1 MVWKLR
7 IFVVSNIMVSQMNNF
22 SRRHIGPDAKEQAAM
37 LAKIGVSS
45 IEELVDKTIPAH
57 IRLNRELDI
66 TRAMSEQEYLT
77 HISELAAKNKLFKS
91 FIGLGYNET
100 IVPSVILRNVL
111 ENPGW
116 YTAYT
121 PYQAEISQGRLEA
134 LLNFQT
140 MVLDLTGMEIANASL
155 LDEGTAAAEAMI
167 MFLNSRSR
175 AQVKDNV
182 SKFFISKYAFPQTID
197 VVEGRAKNLGIE
209 LHIGDPKEFEGDASY
224 FGAIIQ
230 YTDLHG
236 EAKHVDQFINR
247 VSQHGIKV
255 AVGADILSLALL
267 ASPGSLGADVVF
279 GTSQRFGVP
288 MGYGG
293 PHAAFF
299 AAKDEYKRVMPGRII
314 GVSKDDDGN
323 LALRMALQTREQHI
337 KRDKAT
343 SNICTAQALLAVMA
357 SMYAVYHGSE
367 GIKNIAKHVHSLAT
381 KTAEGLGEL
390 GVEIGSENYFD
401 TIWVKNVSCSA
412 IQSAA
417 EGLRMNFNYLNDSEL
432 TISFGEPHTHDDV
445 TAILSVFAT
454 IAAKETP
461 EVTEEPAFSL
471 VSDFLRT
478 DEILTHPTF
487 NSYHSESKMMRY
499 LKRLE
504 NKDLSLVHSMIP
516 LGSCTM
522 KLNAASELIPIT
534 NPHFSNIHPFAP
546 VNQAEGY
553 HEMFRELEKD
563 LCECTGFAAM
573 SLQPN
578 SGAQGEYAGLMV
590 IKAYHESRGDFDRTI
605 MIIPSSAHGTNPASA
620 VMAGFE
626 VVVTGCDENGNID
639 LDDLRD
645 TAEKYK
651 DTLGGLMV
659 TYPSTHGVYEESI
672 KEITAIIHER
682 GGQVYMDGANMN
694 AQVGLTNPGN
704 IGADVCHLNLHK
716 TFAIPHGG
724 GGPGMGPIGVA
735 AHLAPFLPGS
745 KLIAAGGEKAIHAIS
760 SAPYGSAL
768 ILLISYGYI
777 KMLGSRGLRH
787 STEAAILNANYIA
800 ACLEGH
806 YDVLYKGKN
815 GTVAHEMIVDCR
827 EFKKT
832 ADVEVADIA
841 KRLID
846 YGFHAPTV
854 SFPVAGTL
862 MIEPTESEDQEELD
876 RFIEAMISIR
886 KEIKEIENGHADKA
900 NNLLKNAPH
909 TADCI
914 INQNWEYPYSPQEAA
929 YPVSYLKEWKY
940 WVPVRRVD
948 NAYGDRNL
956 ICSCPSVESYI
967 TQD

>member
-1 MVWKLR
+1 MS
-7 IFVVSNIMVSQMNNF
+7 IFSK
-22 SRRHIGPDAKEQAAM
+22 RHIGPSEAEKAQM
-37 LAKIGVSS
+37 LDKIGSHSVA
-45 IEELVDKTIPAH
+45 ELIDKTIPAH
-57 IRLNRELDI
+57 IRLNGELDI
-66 TRAMSEQEYLT
+66 SDAMSEQDYLSYVT
-77 HISELAAKNKLFKS
+77 GIGNKNKVYKS

-140 MVLDLTGMEIANASL
+140 MVVELTGMEIANASL
-155 LDEGTAAAEAMI
+155 LDEATSAAEAMI
-167 MFLNSRSR
+167 MFWNSRSR
-175 AQVKDNV
+175 NDIKEGKN
-182 SKFFISKYAFPQTID
+182 KFFIAETAFLQTID

-209 LHIGDPKEFEGDASY
+209 LIVGNPETFELDTTF
-224 FGAIIQ
+224 FGALVQYPDAKGTII
-230 YTDLHG
+230 DIKG
-236 EAKHVDQFINR
+236 FISKAKAQQI
-247 VSQHGIKV
+247 QV
-255 AVGADILSLALL
+255 AVAADILSLVLL
-267 ASPGSLGADVVF
+267 NSPGSLGADCVL
-279 GTSQRFGVP
+279 GSSQRFGVP
-288 MGYGG
+288 MGAGG

-299 AAKDEYKRVMPGRII
+299 AVKEEYKRNIPGRLI
-314 GVSKDDDGN
+314 GVSKDMDDN
-323 LALRMALQTREQHI
+323 MALRMALQTREQHI

-357 SMYAVYHGSE
+357 SMYAVYHGPAGMRE
-367 GIKNIAKHVHSLAT
+367 IALHVHSLAA
-381 KTAEGLGEL
+381 KTTDGLKAMGI
-390 GVEIGSENYFD
+390 EIGSKNYFD
-401 TIWVKNVSCSA
+401 TVWVKGIQSSA
-412 IQSAA
+412 IKSAA
-417 EGLRMNFNYLNDSEL
+417 EEHKMNFHYVNDHEL
-432 TISFGEPHTHDDV
+432 TISFGEPHTTQDV
-445 TAILSVFAT
+445 ETILSIFAKIQAESAPSVSTELHTNLEGSLKRSDNVF
-454 IAAKETP
+454 
-461 EVTEEPAFSL
+461 
-471 VSDFLRT
+471 
-478 DEILTHPTF
+478 THATF

-504 NKDLSLVHSMIP
+504 NKDISLVHSMIP

-522 KLNAASELIPIT
+522 KLNAASELMPIT
-534 NPHFSNIHPFAP
+534 NPQFANIHPFAP
-546 VNQAEGY
+546 LNQVEGY

-590 IKAYHESRGDFDRTI
+590 IKAYHESRQDFQRKI

-639 LDDLRD
+639 IDELRNVA
-645 TAEKYK
+645 TEFK
-651 DTLGGLMV
+651 DSLAGLMV
-659 TYPSTHGVYEESI
+659 TYPSTHGVYEEGI
-672 KEITAIIHER
+672 REITSVIHDN

-745 KLIAAGGEKAIHAIS
+745 KLIKAGGDQAIHSIS
-760 SAPYGSAL
+760 GAPYGSAL
-768 ILLISYGYI
+768 ILLISFGYI
-777 KMLGSRGLRH
+777 KMLGAVGLRE
-787 STEAAILNANYIA
+787 STEIAILNANYIA
-800 ACLEGH
+800 AELKGD
-806 YDVLYKGKN
+806 YDILYTGKN
-815 GTVAHEMIVDCR
+815 GTVAHELILDCR
-827 EFKKT
+827 EIKKT
-832 ADVEVADIA
+832 SDVEVADIA

-862 MIEPTESEDQEELD
+862 MIEPTESEDKEELD
-876 RFIEAMISIR
+876 RFIIAMKSIR
-886 KEIKEIENGHADKA
+886 KEIAQIENGHADKE
-900 NNLLKNAPH
+900 NNLIKNAPH

-914 INQNWEYPYSPQEAA
+914 INRDWNYPYSPKEAA
-929 YPVSYLKEWKY
+929 YPVEYLKDFKY

-956 ICSCPSVESYI
+956 VCSCPSVESYKHVVA
-967 TQD
+967 

>member
-1 MVWKLR
+1 M
-7 IFVVSNIMVSQMNNF
+7 SAF
-22 SRRHIGPDAKEQAAM
+22 STRHIGPNEAEKASM
-37 LAKIGVSS
+37 LNKIGVSS
-45 IEELVDKTIPAH
+45 VEELIDRTIPPH
-57 IRLNRELDI
+57 IRLNRELNVAD
-66 TRAMSEQEYLT
+66 AMTEQEYLN
-77 HISELAAKNKLFKS
+77 HITALGNKNKVFRS

-140 MVLDLTGMEIANASL
+140 MVMDLTGMEIANASL

-167 MFLNSRSR
+167 MFWNSRSR
-175 AQVKDNV
+175 NDVKEGKNR
-182 SKFFISKYAFPQTID
+182 FFISENCFPQTID

-209 LHIGDPKEFEGDASY
+209 LIIGDETTIDLSNGF
-224 FGAIIQ
+224 FGALVQ
-230 YTDLHG
+230 YPNAKGVITDI
-236 EAKHVDQFINR
+236 ASFIKKGKESG
-247 VSQHGIKV
+247 VQIAV
-255 AVGADILSLALL
+255 AADILSLVLL
-267 ASPGSLGADVVF
+267 NSPGSLGADVVF
-279 GTSQRFGVP
+279 GSSQRFGVP

-299 AAKDEYKRVMPGRII
+299 AAKEDYKRTMPGRII
-314 GVSKDDDGN
+314 GVSKDADDN

-357 SMYAVYHGSE
+357 SMYAVYHGPKGLRE
-367 GIKNIAKHVHSLAT
+367 IALNVHSLAA
-381 KTAEGLGEL
+381 KTADGLKGMGIE
-390 GVEIGSENYFD
+390 VASENYFD
-401 TIWVKNVSCSA
+401 TIWVKGVQASA

-417 EGLRMNFNYLNDSEL
+417 EEAHLNFHYLNDHEL
-432 TISFGEPHTHDDV
+432 TISFAEPHTLEDV
-445 TAILSVFAT
+445 EKIFQVFAKVEGKT
-454 IAAKETP
+454 VAHLSNELHANL
-461 EVTEEPAFSL
+461 SG
-471 VSDFLRT
+471 SFLRS
-478 DEILTHPTF
+478 DAILTHPTF
-487 NSYHSESKMMRY
+487 NSFHSESKMMRY

-522 KLNAASELIPIT
+522 KLNAASELMPIT
-534 NPHFSNIHPFAP
+534 NPQFANMHPFAP

-553 HEMFRELEKD
+553 HEMFRQLEKD

-590 IKAYHESRGDFDRTI
+590 IKAYHESRGDFHRNK

-626 VVVTGCDENGNID
+626 VVVTGCDENGNINIEE
-639 LDDLRD
+639 LRQVA
-645 TAEKYK
+645 TELK
-651 DTLGGLMV
+651 DSLGGLMV
-659 TYPSTHGVYEESI
+659 TYPSTHGVYEEGI
-672 KEITAIIHER
+672 REITSIIHEN

-745 KLIAAGGEKAIHAIS
+745 KLIKAGGEKAIHAVS
-760 SAPYGSAL
+760 AAPYGSAL

-777 KMLGSRGLRH
+777 KMLGAKGLRH
-787 STEAAILNANYIA
+787 STEMAIVNANYIA
-800 ACLEGH
+800 ASLKGH
-806 YDVLYKGKN
+806 YDVLYTGKN
-815 GTVAHEMIVDCR
+815 GTVAHEMILDCR
-827 EFKKT
+827 DFKRT

-846 YGFHAPTV
+846 FGFHAPTV

-862 MIEPTESEDQEELD
+862 MVEPTESEDKEELD
-876 RFIEAMISIR
+876 RFIEAMIKIR
-886 KEIKEIENGHADKA
+886 QEIKEIENGHADKV

-914 INQNWEYPYSPQEAA
+914 INRDWNYPYSPQEAA
-929 YPVSYLKEWKY
+929 YPVEYLKEFKY
-940 WVPVRRVD
+940 WVSVRRVD

-956 ICSCPSVESYI
+956 VCACPSIESYMVSE
-967 TQD
+967 

>member
-1 MVWKLR
+1 
-7 IFVVSNIMVSQMNNF
+7 MNSF
-22 SRRHIGPDAKEQAAM
+22 SKRHIGPTAEEKSAM
-37 LAKIGVSS
+37 LETIGVAS
-45 IEELVDKTIPAH
+45 IDALVDKTIPAQ
-57 IRLNRELDI
+57 IRLDNPLAIDPG
-66 TRAMSEQEYLT
+66 MSEQDYLA
-77 HISELAAKNKLFKS
+77 HITELGKMNTVNKS

-100 IVPSVILRNVL
+100 IIPSVILRNVL

-140 MVLDLTGMEIANASL
+140 MVSDLTGMTLANASL

-167 MFLNSRSR
+167 MFFNSRSR
-175 AQVKDNV
+175 KEVKAGKN
-182 SKFFISKYAFPQTID
+182 KFFISKNCFPQTID
-197 VVEGRAKNLGIE
+197 VLEGKAKNLDID
-209 LHIGDPKEFEGDASY
+209 LTIGEPNSFEPTEEY
-224 FGAIIQ
+224 FGSLIQ
-230 YTDLHG
+230 YTNIYGQLDH
-236 EAKHVDQFINR
+236 AAPFISKMNNAE
-247 VSQHGIKV
+247 IKV
-255 AVGADILSLALL
+255 AVVADILSLVLL
-267 ASPGSLGADVVF
+267 KSPGELGADVVL
-279 GTSQRFGVP
+279 GSSQRFGVP

-299 AAKDEYKRVMPGRII
+299 ATKDDYKRHIPGRII
-314 GVSKDDDGN
+314 GVSVDDDDN
-323 LALRMALQTREQHI
+323 TALRMALQTREQHI
-337 KRDKAT
+337 KRAKAT

-357 SMYAVYHGSE
+357 SMYVVYHGPKGMKAIAEHSHKLASTAHNSLSQS
-367 GIKNIAKHVHSLAT
+367 GISVSTGNF
-381 KTAEGLGEL
+381 
-390 GVEIGSENYFD
+390 FD
-401 TIWVKNVSCSA
+401 TIHVSGVNA
-412 IQSAA
+412 KDIQTEMLNA
-417 EGLRMNFNYLNDSEL
+417 GLNLNYLNDSEL
-432 TISFGEPHTHDDV
+432 TISFGEPHKIDDV
-445 TAILSVFAT
+445 NTIVSIICKVEGKTNLS
-454 IAAKETP
+454 
-461 EVTEEPAFSL
+461 TEPSL
-471 VSDFLRT
+471 TLDENVLRT
-478 DEILTHPTF
+478 DAIFTHPTF
-487 NSYHSESKMMRY
+487 NSFHSESKMMRY

-522 KLNAASELIPIT
+522 KLNAASELMAIT
-534 NPHFSNIHPFAP
+534 DPQFANMHPFAP
-546 VNQAEGY
+546 LNQANGY
-553 HEMFRELEKD
+553 HAMFRQLEAD
-563 LCECTGFAAM
+563 LCESTGFAAM

-590 IKAYHESRGDFDRTI
+590 IKAYHESNGDFNRNK

-639 LDDLRD
+639 IDELR
-645 TAEKYK
+645 AKAIELK
-651 DTLGGLMV
+651 DTLGGIMV
-659 TYPSTHGVYEESI
+659 TYPSTHGVYEEGI
-672 KEITAIIHER
+672 REITQIIHDN

-745 KLIAAGGEKAIHAIS
+745 KLVESGGENAINAIS

-768 ILLISYGYI
+768 ILCISYGYI
-777 KMLGSRGLRH
+777 KMLGAEGLKA
-787 STEAAILNANYIA
+787 STEFAILNANYIA
-800 ACLEGH
+800 KSLEGH
-806 YDVLYKGKN
+806 YDILYTGKN
-815 GTVAHEMIVDCR
+815 GTVAHEMILDCR
-827 EFKKT
+827 DFKKE
-832 ADVEVADIA
+832 AGVEVADMA

-862 MIEPTESEDQEELD
+862 MIEPTESEDKEELD

-886 KEIKEIENGHADKA
+886 KEITAIQNGEFDQE

-914 INQNWEYPYSPQEAA
+914 INQEWNYPYTPTQAA
-929 YPVSYLKEWKY
+929 YPVSYLKDWKY
-940 WVPVRRVD
+940 WVPVRRVN
-948 NAYGDRNL
+948 NAFGDRNL
-956 ICSCPSVESYI
+956 ICTCPSVESYAVLE
-967 TQD
+967 D